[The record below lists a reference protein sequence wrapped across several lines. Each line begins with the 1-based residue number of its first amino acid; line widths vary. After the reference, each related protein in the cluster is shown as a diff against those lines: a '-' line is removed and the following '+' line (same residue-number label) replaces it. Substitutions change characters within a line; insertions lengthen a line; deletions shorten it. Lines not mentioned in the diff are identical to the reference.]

1 MAKGERKGKKWG
13 ERRRREGGWGERRRE
28 GGWGE
33 RRREG
38 EWGEGKDN
46 GEERQRVG

>member
-1 MAKGERKGKKWG
+1 MAKGEKKGKEWG
-13 ERRRREGGWGERRRE
+13 ERRKREGEWGER
-28 GGWGE
+28 